1 MKKQSQVSCTND
13 FMRRYKQYYYK
24 KDYKIKVSCWALH
37 WSFHEE
43 NLQFTFTAE
52 SEFQQLVLRFP
63 RADLASC
70 ILSQP
75 HLFLAVF

>member
-1 MKKQSQVSCTND
+1 MKSQSQVSCIND

-24 KDYKIKVSCWALH
+24 KDYKIKVFCWTLQ
-37 WSFHEE
+37 WSLHEE
-43 NLQFTFTAE
+43 NLQLTFTAE
-52 SEFQQLVLRFP
+52 SEFQQLAFRFP
-63 RADLASC
+63 WADLLSC